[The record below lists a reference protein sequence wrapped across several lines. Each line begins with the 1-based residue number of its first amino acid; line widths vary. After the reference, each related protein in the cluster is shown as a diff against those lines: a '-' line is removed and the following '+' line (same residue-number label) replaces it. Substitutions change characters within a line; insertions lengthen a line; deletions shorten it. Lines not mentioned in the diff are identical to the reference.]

1 MQPHQFWQELLPP
14 APAEAAAHEAAY
26 PAQLADGRRLL
37 LPIRPLGDSGEGLAS
52 LIINQ
57 ASFSVTRALA
67 DDLAVRVAPLKPE
80 IIVGLPTLG
89 LTLAAA
95 FAEALGHSRY
105 VPLGNSRKFWYE
117 DALSLPISS
126 ITTPGQEK
134 RLYID
139 PRMLPLL
146 EGRRV
151 VLVDDVISSG
161 KSIVAGLSLLK
172 QCGIRPVAIA
182 AVMLQSTRHIEA
194 LAAFDA
200 DLVADIHACFS
211 TPLLVRGV
219 DGLWRPAQESPRS

>member
-14 APAEAAAHEAAY
+14 APAETAAHDAAHDAAY
-26 PAQLADGRRLL
+26 PARLADGRRLL
-37 LPIRPLGDSGEGLAS
+37 LPIRPLGDNGEGLAS

-57 ASFSVTRALA
+57 ASFGVTRALA
-67 DDLAVRVAPLKPE
+67 EDLSGRLAPLKPE

-95 FAEALGHSRY
+95 VAEALGHSRY

-117 DALSLPISS
+117 DALSLPVSS
-126 ITTPGQEK
+126 ITTPGQQK

-151 VLVDDVISSG
+151 ALVDDVISSG
-161 KSIVAGLSLLK
+161 QSIVAGLSLLK
-172 QCGIRPVAIA
+172 QCGMRPVATA
-182 AVMLQSTRHIEA
+182 AAMLQTSRYIEA
-194 LAAFDA
+194 LTAFDA
-200 DLVADIHACFS
+200 DIVEDIHACFA
-211 TPLLVRGV
+211 TPLLVRGT
-219 DGLWRPAQESPRS
+219 DGLWRPA

>member
-1 MQPHQFWQELLPP
+1 MQPHHFWQELLPP
-14 APAEAAAHEAAY
+14 ASAQTAAPDAAHDAAY
-26 PAQLADGRRLL
+26 TARLADGRRLL
-37 LPIRPLGDSGEGLAS
+37 LPVRPLGDSGEGLAS

-57 ASFSVTRALA
+57 ASFAVTRALA
-67 DDLAVRVAPLKPE
+67 EDLAARLAPLKPE

-95 FAEALGHSRY
+95 VAEALGHSRY

-117 DALSLPISS
+117 EALSLPVSS
-126 ITTPGQEK
+126 VTTPGQQK

-151 VLVDDVISSG
+151 ALVDDVISSG

-172 QCGIRPVAIA
+172 QCGVRPVAIA
-182 AVMLQSTRHIEA
+182 AAMLQTTRHVEA

-200 DLVADIHACFS
+200 GTVDDIHACFA
-211 TPLLVRGV
+211 TPLLVRGR
-219 DGLWRPAQESPRS
+219 DGLWRPA

>member
-1 MQPHQFWQELLPP
+1 MQPHHFWQELLPP
-14 APAEAAAHEAAY
+14 APAQTAAHEAAY
-26 PAQLADGRRLL
+26 PARLADGRRLL

-57 ASFSVTRALA
+57 ASFAVTRALA
-67 DDLAVRVAPLKPE
+67 DDLAARLAPLKPD

-95 FAEALGHSRY
+95 VAEALGHSRY

-117 DALSLPISS
+117 DALSLPVSS
-126 ITTPGQEK
+126 ITTPGQQK

-151 VLVDDVISSG
+151 ALVDDVISSG

-172 QCGIRPVAIA
+172 QRGVCPVGIA
-182 AVMLQSTRHIEA
+182 AAMLQTTRHVEA

-200 DLVADIHACFS
+200 GIVDDTHACFA
-211 TPLLVRGV
+211 TPLLIRGT
-219 DGLWRPAQESPRS
+219 DRLWRPA